1 MQAFTRTHPMTRQK
15 ASDDFRSFGHRSRMN
30 QMGYAADYVGK
41 PLIAI
46 INAWSD
52 LNQCHAPFKHCVEDV
67 KRGILQ
73 AGGFP
78 MELPAVSLSEN
89 KVKPTTMLYGN
100 FLAMEAEEL
109 IRSRPVDG
117 AVLMGGCDKTTP
129 GLLLGAFP
137 RFSSRQAPCYAAT
150 GTARCSDRGQTRSN
164 TGTSPVPAIYPPRT
178 GPRWKSG
185 SRAPIA
191 SA

>member
-15 ASDDFRSFGHRSRMN
+15 APDDFRSFGHRSRMN

-67 KRGILQ
+67 KRGTLQ

-89 KVKPTTMLYGN
+89 KVKPTTMLYRN
-100 FLAMEAEEL
+100 FLAMKAEEL

-129 GLLLGAFP
+129 PACCWARSRDFRPGRPHATRQLARQGAQIGVKRVQILG
-137 RFSSRQAPCYAAT
+137 RAPCRQYIRQ
-150 GTARCSDRGQTRSN
+150 GLGRD
-164 TGTSPVPAIYPPRT
+164 
-178 GPRWKSG
+178 G
-185 SRAPIA
+185 SRDHALL
-191 SA
+191 